1 MLAGPTIRRRRLG
14 ADLRR
19 LREERSLRLEDVAA
33 HLGVAAST
41 LSRIETGKAPTRTSY
56 LALML
61 DLYGVDDPRQRKLLT
76 ELAREGQRKGWWADS
91 EDLLAAGAG
100 NYLGLEAESCVL
112 RSFALQVVPG
122 LLQTEQYATAVC
134 RASRPDLGP
143 EQIKRLVALRMRRQ
157 ELLRGTARHRLH
169 LVIDESALLR
179 SFGSA
184 GVMSG
189 QLKHL
194 LALTRQA
201 PVSVQVLTL
210 AKARTV
216 LTEPFTMLSFADESD
231 SDVACATTIRGQLV
245 FEQRPAEVGALRA
258 TFEALT
264 RAAMSADESRQLI
277 SGLAGETVAGSQPAG
292 PA

>member
-1 MLAGPTIRRRRLG
+1 LLAGPTIRRRRLG

-61 DLYGVDDPRQRKLLT
+61 DLYGVEDPRQRKLLT
-76 ELAREGQRKGWWADS
+76 DLAREGQRKGWWADS

-100 NYLGLEAESCVL
+100 NYLGLEAEACVL

-143 EQIKRLVALRMRRQ
+143 EQIRRLVAVRMRRQ

-201 PVSVQVLTL
+201 QVSVQVLTL

-231 SDVACATTIRGQLV
+231 ADVACATTIRGQLV
-245 FEQRPAEVGALRA
+245 FEQRPAEVGVLRA

-277 SGLAGETVAGSQPAG
+277 SGLAGENLAAGQPPR